1 VFPELFAKPAHV
13 IFDEP
18 ASTSDGGALLLKAA
32 DERLQL
38 TERLA
43 ACFRDDRQAG
53 KVKHAWLDVF
63 RQRVYGWALGYP
75 DGNDVARVGEDPMH
89 KLLLGRDPLEGE
101 SLASQPTLSRFENAV
116 CRTDLYRASE
126 ELVRCVLERAK
137 TRRKGKGP
145 RHVTIDLDGTSDAT
159 HGGQQ
164 MAFFNGYY
172 GEWCY
177 QPLPGFLTFDHEP
190 EQHLVAAVLRPGN
203 AAQNLAAV
211 PVLQRLIRRIR
222 EYFPQATIRVRLD
235 AGFACPELFSFLD
248 RQRRLEYVVALQK
261 NSVLAGLSES
271 LLDRARRQSERREQ
285 SVALYGEHRY
295 RARKWKR
302 DRRMVF
308 KAEVL
313 RYPGRE
319 PKDNPR
325 FVATNL
331 RHKPET
337 VYRIYCQR
345 GDSENRIKELKV
357 GLAMD
362 RTSCTSFW
370 ANQLRV
376 LMAAAAFV
384 LFQEL
389 RSRLRHTKLARA
401 QVDTLRLALLRIGA
415 RIERSVR
422 RIVVHLVEAH
432 PWQRPWLRAA
442 RALGAAARV

>member
-1 VFPELFAKPAHV
+1 
-13 IFDEP
+13 
-18 ASTSDGGALLLKAA
+18 
-32 DERLQL
+32 
-38 TERLA
+38 
-43 ACFRDDRQAG
+43 
-53 KVKHAWLDVF
+53 
-63 RQRVYGWALGYP
+63 
-75 DGNDVARVGEDPMH
+75 M
-89 KLLLGRDPLEGE
+89 
-101 SLASQPTLSRFENAV
+101 
-116 CRTDLYRASE
+116 
-126 ELVRCVLERAK
+126 
-137 TRRKGKGP
+137 
-145 RHVTIDLDGTSDAT
+145 
-159 HGGQQ
+159 
-164 MAFFNGYY
+164 
-172 GEWCY
+172 
-177 QPLPGFLTFDHEP
+177 
-190 EQHLVAAVLRPGN
+190 
-203 AAQNLAAV
+203 
-211 PVLQRLIRRIR
+211 
-222 EYFPQATIRVRLD
+222 
-235 AGFACPELFSFLD
+235 
-248 RQRRLEYVVALQK
+248 ALQK